1 MKFTASQ
8 IAELL
13 NGTVVGDENAEVFKL
28 SKIEEGSLGS
38 LTFLSNTKY
47 TPFIYSTAA
56 SITIVNDDFIPEKEF
71 NTTLI
76 KVPNAY
82 TAFSTLLGHYNAV
95 KSTKIGIES
104 PVQISNSVS
113 SLGYLVC

>member
-28 SKIEEGSLGS
+28 SKIEEGSTGS

-47 TPFIYSTAA
+47 TPFIYSTNA
-56 SITIVNDDFIPEKEF
+56 SITIVDNNFIPEKEIT
-71 NTTLI
+71 TTLI
-76 KVPNAY
+76 KVSNAKS
-82 TAFSTLLGHYNAV
+82 AISTLLEHYNTI
-95 KSTKIGIES
+95 K
-104 PVQISNSVS
+104 
-113 SLGYLVC
+113 